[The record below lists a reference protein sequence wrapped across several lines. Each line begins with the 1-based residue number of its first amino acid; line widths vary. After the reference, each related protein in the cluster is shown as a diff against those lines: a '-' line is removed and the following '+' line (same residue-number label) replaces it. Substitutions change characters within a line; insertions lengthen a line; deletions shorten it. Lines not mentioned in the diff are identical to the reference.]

1 MTFLQQQIIV
11 DIIYI
16 YYHYIRLTC
25 THDTGIL
32 MGKIRSF
39 ADPETQKIYRQIP
52 SKKLPVEIQSV
63 ALRKLI
69 MIDHAET
76 LNDLRVPPAN
86 HLEKLQGNRDGQYSV
101 RINLKYRICFS
112 CREDGFYD
120 VEICDYH

>member
-1 MTFLQQQIIV
+1 MSDDLQLR
-11 DIIYI
+11 D
-16 YYHYIRLTC
+16 LTV
-25 THDTGIL
+25 GENV
-32 MGKIRSF
+32 G
-39 ADPETQKIYRQIP
+39 QGY
-52 SKKLPVEIQSV
+52 KLAQLGFEIQSV

-76 LNDLRVPPAN
+76 LSDLRVPPAN